1 MQYRRI
7 PLINPGLIQLRK
19 GFLSGSIT
27 GWAYN
32 RGAGLLTEIELRK
45 VQEQLT
51 NRWAYNRMGLY
62 PGGLISSGLITGKV
76 ISVNKQMGL

>member
-1 MQYRRI
+1 MTVVYIFYFVYRVVRTEHFHQQIKHKTKLMQYRRI

-32 RGAGLLTEIELRK
+32 RGAGLLTEIE
-45 VQEQLT
+45 
-51 NRWAYNRMGLY
+51 
-62 PGGLISSGLITGKV
+62 
-76 ISVNKQMGL
+76 